1 MDIVIRTA
9 SDEPLYSQIYR
20 QLRDQIIA
28 GTLAPGDAL
37 PSIRSLARDLRIS
50 VITTKRAYDELE
62 RDGFIVT
69 AAARGC
75 FVAQKDMTRI
85 REDRLMQVEQLA
97 LQRRRLLARLEDAGR
112 QYAESFS
119 LPLPVLQ
126 ALQRPLVDPRV
137 YEMIAAAHWSGAK
150 GEQRLEKEQ

>member
-62 RDGFIVT
+62 RDG
-69 AAARGC
+69 
-75 FVAQKDMTRI
+75 
-85 REDRLMQVEQLA
+85 
-97 LQRRRLLARLEDAGR
+97 
-112 QYAESFS
+112 
-119 LPLPVLQ
+119 
-126 ALQRPLVDPRV
+126 
-137 YEMIAAAHWSGAK
+137 
-150 GEQRLEKEQ
+150 

>member
-75 FVAQKDMTRI
+75 FVAQKDMTRM
-85 REDRLMQVEQLA
+85 REDRLMQVEQLM
-97 LQRRRLLARLEDAGR
+97 
-112 QYAESFS
+112 AEAVS
-119 LPLPVLQ
+119 L
-126 ALQRPLVDPRV
+126 
-137 YEMIAAAHWSGAK
+137 AAACGLSEDELVEMLRMQLRGGA
-150 GEQRLEKEQ
+150 Q